1 MRGVASRS
9 QEMERRSLSA
19 HQAAEPL
26 NLLNDR
32 EEFHMRGTT
41 TRRTNRRIATA
52 FLLVAVASSLVLQ
65 TQNVPTTHAASREPV
80 RARHGIV
87 ASTNEIAS
95 HVGVDIMK
103 RGGNA
108 VDAAIAVA
116 FALAVTHPAAGNLG
130 GGGFMMIRLNDGRTT
145 AIDYREM
152 APAAAT
158 RNIYLD
164 KNGKVIEGEGGSI
177 EGYRAAGVPGTVR
190 GMELA
195 LKKYGSGKMS
205 WAQLIEPARRLAAN
219 GFNVTYTLSR
229 SLRGSREYLSKYP
242 ETKRIYLNNGKFH
255 NEGDV
260 FVQPDLAAT
269 FARLQQRGPNE
280 FYTGQ
285 TAQLIAADMKRNNGL
300 LTLDDLR
307 GYVAKERQPLRGNYR
322 GYEVISMPPPS
333 SGGAV
338 LIEMLNILEG
348 YDFKKMDWASSN
360 RYHLMTEAMRRAFAD
375 RAEYMGD
382 TDFAKVPLAGLVDKR
397 YAAQLRNTID
407 PERASSS
414 EQVKAGKPV
423 GYESDETTHFTVVD
437 ADGNA
442 VANTYTLNNSY
453 GSAVVAKGTGLI
465 MNDEMDD
472 FAAKPGTPNLYGLI
486 QGERNAVAPRKRPL
500 SAMTPTFVLRK
511 DGSLWFTVGSPGG
524 PTIINTVL
532 DVITNVID
540 YGMNIQQAIDAP
552 RIHHQWLPD
561 ELVFE
566 PYGLSG
572 DTQNAL
578 TARGH
583 KLAKPRY
590 LGDAEGIMIE
600 EKTGVRL
607 GATDPRRS
615 DGLAVGY

>member
-1 MRGVASRS
+1 MKNKTLPAIARLLLLAILTVAFVAGPNSKLVS
-9 QEMERRSLSA
+9 
-19 HQAAEPL
+19 
-26 NLLNDR
+26 N
-32 EEFHMRGTT
+32 
-41 TRRTNRRIATA
+41 TA
-52 FLLVAVASSLVLQ
+52 FPSAV
-65 TQNVPTTHAASREPV
+65 AASREPV
-80 RARHGIV
+80 RAKHGIV

-95 HVGVDIMK
+95 QVGVDIMK

-130 GGGFMMIRLNDGRTT
+130 GGGFMMIRLKNGKTT

-164 KNGKVIEGEGGSI
+164 KDGNLIEGEGGSLV
-177 EGYRAAGVPGTVR
+177 GYRAAGVPGTVR

-195 LKKYGSGKMS
+195 LQKYGSGKLT
-205 WAQLIEPARRLAAN
+205 WAQLVEPARRLAN
-219 GFNVTYTLSR
+219 GFAVTYSLAR
-229 SLRGSREYLSKYP
+229 SLRGSSDYLSQYP
-242 ETKRIYLNNGKFH
+242 ETKRIYLKDGNFY
-255 NEGDV
+255 NEGEILR
-260 FVQPDLAAT
+260 QPDLAAT
-269 FARLQQRGPNE
+269 FARLQRSGPNE
-280 FYTGQ
+280 FYGGQ
-285 TAQLIAADMKRNNGL
+285 TAKLIVADVKRHNGLITLADMQN
-300 LTLDDLR
+300 
-307 GYVAKERQPLRGNYR
+307 YVAKERQPVKGSYR
-322 GYEVISMPPPS
+322 GHEIVSMPPPS

-348 YDFKKMDWASSN
+348 YEPNKMDAASAD

-375 RAEYMGD
+375 RAEFMGD
-382 TDFAKVPLAGLVDKR
+382 ADFVKVPVAGLIDKG
-397 YAAQLRNTID
+397 YAAKLRSTINA
-407 PERASSS
+407 ERASTSV
-414 EQVKAGKPV
+414 EIGAGKPT

-437 ADGNA
+437 AEGNA

-453 GSAVVAKGTGLI
+453 GSAAVAKGTGIIL
-465 MNDEMDD
+465 NDEMDD

-524 PTIINTVL
+524 PTIINTAL
-532 DVITNVID
+532 CVITNVVD
-540 YGMNIQQAIDAP
+540 YEMNIQQAIDFP

-572 DTQNAL
+572 DTQKAL
-578 TARGH
+578 LALGH

-600 EKTGVRL
+600 EKTGWRL

>member
-1 MRGVASRS
+1 MMRVTRT
-9 QEMERRSLSA
+9 
-19 HQAAEPL
+19 
-26 NLLNDR
+26 
-32 EEFHMRGTT
+32 RGTIRLIT
-41 TRRTNRRIATA
+41 TAILSVAITASLTFQPDHGIA
-52 FLLVAVASSLVLQ
+52 
-65 TQNVPTTHAASREPV
+65 THAASREPV
-80 RARHGIV
+80 RARHGVV
-87 ASTNEIAS
+87 AATNEIAS
-95 HVGVDIMK
+95 NVGVDIMK

-130 GGGFMMIRLNDGRTT
+130 GGGFMMIRLKDGRTT

-164 KNGKVIEGEGGSI
+164 QNGNVIEGEGGSI

-195 LKKYGSGKMS
+195 LKKYGSGKLT
-205 WAQLIEPARRLAAN
+205 WTQLIEPARRLAAN
-219 GFNVTYTLSR
+219 GFTVNYNLSR
-229 SLRGSREYLSKYP
+229 SLRGSREYLSKYA
-242 ETKRIYLNNGKFH
+242 ETKRIYLNSGKFY

-280 FYTGQ
+280 FYSGQ
-285 TAQLIAADMKRNNGL
+285 TAQLIAADMKRHQGL

-348 YDFKKMDWASSN
+348 YDFKKMDWASSD

-382 TDFAKVPLAGLVDKR
+382 TDFAKVPIAGLIDKK
-397 YAAQLRNTID
+397 YAAQLRTTIN

-414 EQVKAGKPV
+414 EQVKAGKPA
-423 GYESDETTHFTVVD
+423 GYESEETTHFTVVD
-437 ADGNA
+437 TDGNA

-472 FAAKPGTPNLYGLI
+472 FAAKPGTANLYGLI

-578 TARGH
+578 IARGH

-600 EKTGVRL
+600 EKTGIRL

>member
-1 MRGVASRS
+1 MYQSRVRAIASFVGV
-9 QEMERRSLSA
+9 SLLIVSA
-19 HQAAEPL
+19 LSLPRNGRLVGVDLAA
-26 NLLNDR
+26 
-32 EEFHMRGTT
+32 
-41 TRRTNRRIATA
+41 
-52 FLLVAVASSLVLQ
+52 
-65 TQNVPTTHAASREPV
+65 HAASREPV
-80 RARHGIV
+80 RARHGVV
-87 ASTNEIAS
+87 ASINEVAS
-95 HVGVDIMK
+95 QVGVDIMK

-108 VDAAIAVA
+108 LDAAIAVA

-130 GGGFMMIRLNDGRTT
+130 GGGFMMIRLKDGRTT

-152 APAAAT
+152 APAAAH
-158 RNIYLD
+158 RNVYLD
-164 KNGKVIEGEGGSI
+164 KNGDVIKGEGGSI

-195 LKKYGSGKMS
+195 LRKYGSHRLTWS
-205 WAQLIEPARRLAAN
+205 QLIEPARRLAAN
-219 GFNVTYTLSR
+219 GFTVTNSLAR
-229 SLRGSREYLSKYP
+229 GLRGNRDYLSKYP
-242 ETKRIYLNNGKFH
+242 ETNRIYLNNGKFY
-255 NEGDV
+255 NEGDL
-260 FVQPDLAAT
+260 FVQPELGAT
-269 FARLQQRGPNE
+269 FARLQRGGPNE
-280 FYTGQ
+280 FYEGQ
-285 TAQLIAADMKRNNGL
+285 TAKLIVDDMKRHDGL
-300 LTLDDLR
+300 ITTEDMR
-307 GYVAKERQPLRGNYR
+307 GYVAKERTTLRGTYR

-338 LIEMLNILEG
+338 LLEMLNILEG
-348 YDFKKMDWASSN
+348 YDLKKMDWASSD

-382 TDFAKVPLAGLVDKR
+382 TDFVKVPIAGLIDKK
-397 YAAQLRNTID
+397 YASKLRDTID
-407 PERASSS
+407 LQRASTS
-414 EQVKAGKPV
+414 EQVKAGKPA

-442 VANTYTLNNSY
+442 VANTYTLNNSF
-453 GSAVVAKGTGLI
+453 GSAVVAKGTGII

-540 YGMNIQQAIDAP
+540 YNMNIQQAIDAP

-561 ELVFE
+561 ELVYE

-572 DTQNAL
+572 DTQKAL
-578 TARGH
+578 SARGH
-583 KLAKPRY
+583 KLVDKPRY
-590 LGDAEGIMIE
+590 LGDCEGIMIE
-600 EKTGVRL
+600 EKTGIRL

>member
-1 MRGVASRS
+1 MIRATRAFAS
-9 QEMERRSLSA
+9 LV
-19 HQAAEPL
+19 
-26 NLLNDR
+26 
-32 EEFHMRGTT
+32 
-41 TRRTNRRIATA
+41 I
-52 FLLVAVASSLVLQ
+52 LVAVLAAILGLSQNTSVLTTSS
-65 TQNVPTTHAASREPV
+65 AASREPV
-80 RARHGIV
+80 RAGHGIV

-95 HVGVDIMK
+95 RVGVDILK

-130 GGGFMMIRLNDGRTT
+130 GGGFMMIRLKDGRTT
-145 AIDYREM
+145 ALDYREM

-195 LKKYGSGKMS
+195 LKKYGSGKLT
-205 WAQLIEPARRLAAN
+205 WTQLIEPARKLAAN
-219 GFNVTYTLSR
+219 GFTVNYTLAR
-229 SLRGSREYLSKYP
+229 GLRGNREYLSKYP
-242 ETKRIYLNNGKFH
+242 ETKRIYLNGGQFY
-255 NEGDV
+255 NEGDR
-260 FVQPDLAAT
+260 FIQPDLAAT

-280 FYTGQ
+280 FYEGQ
-285 TAQLIAADMKRNNGL
+285 TARLIVDDMKQHKGL
-300 LTLDDLR
+300 ITAEDMR
-307 GYVAKERQPLRGNYR
+307 GYVAKERETLHGNYR
-322 GYEVISMPPPS
+322 GYEIVSMPPPS

-338 LIEMLNILEG
+338 LLEMLNILEG
-348 YDFKKMDWASSN
+348 YDFKKMDWASSD

-382 TDFAKVPLAGLVDKR
+382 SDFVKVPIAGLIDKQ
-397 YAAQLRNTID
+397 YAAQLRNTINPD
-407 PERASSS
+407 RASSS
-414 EQVKAGKPV
+414 EQVRAGKPV

-437 ADGNA
+437 AEGNA

-453 GSAVVAKGTGLI
+453 GSAVVAKGTGVI

-486 QGERNAVAPRKRPL
+486 QGERNAVAPHKRPL

-524 PTIINTVL
+524 PTIITTVL

-540 YGMNIQQAIDAP
+540 YKMNIQQASDSP
-552 RIHHQWLPD
+552 RSHLSGLPY
-561 ELVFE
+561 VWVYE
-566 PYGLSG
+566 PYGLAG
-572 DTQNAL
+572 DTQKAL
-578 TARGH
+578 LARGH
-583 KLAKPRY
+583 EVVDKPRY
-590 LGDAEGIMIE
+590 LGHAQGIMIE

-607 GATDPRRS
+607 GASDPRGS
-615 DGLAVGY
+615 GEPVGY